1 MSIQADLKKL
11 NTGPGD
17 LRKFG
22 LTVGGVFILLGVLLL
37 LRHRSSYL
45 TCLGAGALL
54 MAFGVIW
61 PRALKYVYIAWMA
74 LAFTLGFV
82 MSNVILTL
90 FFFLFVMPI
99 GLLARLFQKDFLAR
113 KWDKRAASY
122 GIRCGREAKTANT
135 YERQFYKALTWNRY
149 R

>member
-1 MSIQADLKKL
+1 VSIHADLKQLK
-11 NTGPGD
+11 TGAGD

-22 LTVGGVFILLGVLLL
+22 LTVGGVLILLGVLLF

-45 TCLGAGALL
+45 AFCGAGAVL
-54 MAFGVIW
+54 MTFGVIW

-90 FFFLFVMPI
+90 FFFLFVTSI
-99 GLLARLFQKDFLAR
+99 GLLARLFHKDFLAR

-122 GIRCGREAKTANT
+122 WIRCGRQVKTANS
-135 YERQFYKALTWNRY
+135 YERQF
-149 R
+149 

>member
-1 MSIQADLKKL
+1 VSIHADLKKL
-11 NTGPGD
+11 RTGAGD

-22 LTVGGVFILLGVLLL
+22 VTVGAGFIFLGVLLL
-37 LRHRSSYL
+37 LRHRSSYVAF
-45 TCLGAGALL
+45 CGAGALL
-54 MAFGVIW
+54 TAFGVIW

-90 FFFLFVMPI
+90 FFFLFVTPI

-113 KWDKRAASY
+113 KWDKRVASY
-122 GIRCGREAKTANT
+122 WIQHGSEVKTANT
-135 YERQFYKALTWNRY
+135 YERQF
-149 R
+149 

>member
-1 MSIQADLKKL
+1 MSIHADLKKL
-11 NTGPGD
+11 KTGARD

-22 LTVGGVFILLGVLLL
+22 LTVGGAFALLGVLFL
-37 LRHRSSYL
+37 LRHRSSYPFF
-45 TCLGAGALL
+45 LGAGAVLT
-54 MAFGVIW
+54 AFGVIW

-90 FFFLFVMPI
+90 FFFLLVTPI

-113 KWDKRAASY
+113 KWDKQAASY
-122 GIRCGREAKTANT
+122 WIQCARETRTAED
-135 YERQFYKALTWNRY
+135 YERQF
-149 R
+149 

>member
-1 MSIQADLKKL
+1 MSIHADLKKL
-11 NTGPGD
+11 RTGAGD

-22 LTVGGVFILLGVLLL
+22 VTVGAGFIFLGVLLL
-37 LRHRSSYL
+37 LQHRSSYVAF
-45 TCLGAGALL
+45 CGVGALL
-54 MAFGVIW
+54 TAFGVIW
-61 PRALKYVYIAWMA
+61 PRALKHVYIAWMA

-90 FFFLFVMPI
+90 FFFLFVTPI

-122 GIRCGREAKTANT
+122 WIQHGSEVKTANT
-135 YERQFYKALTWNRY
+135 YERQF
-149 R
+149 

>member
-1 MSIQADLKKL
+1 MSIHADLKKL
-11 NTGPGD
+11 RTGAGD

-22 LTVGGVFILLGVLLL
+22 VIVGAGFIFIGVLLL
-37 LRHRSSYL
+37 LRHRSSYVAF
-45 TCLGAGALL
+45 CGAGALL
-54 MAFGVIW
+54 TTFGVIW

-90 FFFLFVMPI
+90 FFFLFVTPI

-122 GIRCGREAKTANT
+122 WIQHGSQVKTANT
-135 YERQFYKALTWNRY
+135 YERQF
-149 R
+149 

>member
-1 MSIQADLKKL
+1 MSIHADLKKL
-11 NTGPGD
+11 KTGVDD

-22 LTVGGVFILLGVLLL
+22 LMVGGVFILLGVLLL

-45 TCLGAGALL
+45 AFCGAGALL
-54 MAFGVIW
+54 AAFGVIW
-61 PRALKYVYIAWMA
+61 PRALKYVYVAWMA

-90 FFFLFVMPI
+90 FFFLFVTPI

-113 KWDKRAASY
+113 KWDRRAASY
-122 GIRCGREAKTANT
+122 WIQCGREVKTADT
-135 YERQFYKALTWNRY
+135 YERQF
-149 R
+149 

>member
-1 MSIQADLKKL
+1 VSIHADLKKL
-11 NTGPGD
+11 RTGAGD

-22 LTVGGVFILLGVLLL
+22 VIVGAGFIFLGVLLL
-37 LRHRSSYL
+37 LRHRSSYVAF
-45 TCLGAGALL
+45 CGAGALL
-54 MAFGVIW
+54 TAFGVIW
-61 PRALKYVYIAWMA
+61 PRALKYVYVAWMA

-90 FFFLFVMPI
+90 FFFLFVTPI

-122 GIRCGREAKTANT
+122 WIQHGSEVKTANT
-135 YERQFYKALTWNRY
+135 YERQF
-149 R
+149 